1 VLLLAEL
8 VTNLLILFLFL
19 QTTDNIPVKV
29 LLYQSI
35 LLLLCF
41 FLLYLHVQTLLHLL
55 VQLAAVFLLLEHQ
68 LLFELVPLLLM
79 VTHLPLELM
88 VIQVATLLLHG
99 NRGDTVKESLYA
111 LLSRVPL
118 FLPAVVI
125 RVYSRFVVVECTE
138 VVKLLFLLS
147 LLFAHNVFLV
157 LREHPLLLLPL
168 LLKFD
173 PLSLLLE
180 FDLLM

>member
-1 VLLLAEL
+1 MLLLAEL
-8 VTNLLILFLFL
+8 VPNLLILLLFL
-19 QTTDNIPVKV
+19 QTTDHIPVKV

-35 LLLLCF
+35 LLLLCL
-41 FLLYLHVQTLLHLL
+41 FLLYLHIQTLLHLF

-99 NRGDTVKESLYA
+99 DRGDTIQESLYA
-111 LLSRVPL
+111 LLSRMPL

-125 RVYSRFVVVECTE
+125 RVDSRFVVVECTE
-138 VVKLLFLLS
+138 VVKFLFLLS
-147 LLFAHNVFLV
+147 LLFAHKVFLI